1 MEWQPRPTRWR
12 LPSLKGGDALM
23 LKVLSCA
30 IFLVAASVLACSSP
44 TPTPT
49 STAVPV
55 PTSTPAPTP
64 TPAPAPTTT
73 PLPTEAAPKP
83 ASGSGAILPLNL
95 EDPQA
100 FLSEL
105 SAVEQSCLPENVD
118 LQRLM
123 APEGGPDLVSP
134 EEAAELIQCLQQ
146 ETLLRL
152 FLTGLTG
159 QTGPLSGETSACV
172 RSGFADFDLRAI
184 MLATSGESDEA
195 AAMVG
200 SMAGFLVTLSC
211 LNEEEWQAAGPSLGL
226 GPDDREG
233 LECVMDELGGPEGV
247 AAALQPDDAGPPMA
261 FFSAA
266 AACNLQIVE
275 EP

>member
-1 MEWQPRPTRWR
+1 
-12 LPSLKGGDALM
+12 
-23 LKVLSCA
+23 
-30 IFLVAASVLACSSP
+30 
-44 TPTPT
+44 
-49 STAVPV
+49 
-55 PTSTPAPTP
+55 
-64 TPAPAPTTT
+64 
-73 PLPTEAAPKP
+73 
-83 ASGSGAILPLNL
+83 
-95 EDPQA
+95 
-100 FLSEL
+100 
-105 SAVEQSCLPENVD
+105 
-118 LQRLM
+118 M

-134 EEAAELIQCLQQ
+134 EEAAELIQCLEQ

-152 FLTGLTG
+152 FLTGLIG
-159 QTGPLSGETSACV
+159 QIGPLSGETSACV

-184 MLATSGESDEA
+184 MLATSGESEEA

-226 GPDDREG
+226 GSDDREG

>member
-1 MEWQPRPTRWR
+1 
-12 LPSLKGGDALM
+12 M
-23 LKVLSCA
+23 LKILSCA
-30 IFLVAASVLACSSP
+30 IFLVLASVLACSSP

-55 PTSTPAPTP
+55 PTSTAVPTP
-64 TPAPAPTTT
+64 TPVLTPTPIPSPTAT
-73 PLPTEAAPKP
+73 PLPTEAVPEP

-95 EDPQA
+95 EDPQE
-100 FLSEL
+100 FLSAL
-105 SAVEQSCLPENVD
+105 SPAEQSCLPENVD

-134 EEAAELIQCLQQ
+134 EEAAEFLQCLEH

-184 MLATSGESDEA
+184 MLATASGSGEEA
-195 AAMVG
+195 AMIG

-211 LNEEEWQAAGPSLGL
+211 LNEEEWQVAGSSLGF

-233 LECVMDELGGPEGV
+233 LQCVMDELGGPKGV
-247 AAALQPDDAGPPMA
+247 AAALQHDDAGPPMA

-266 AACNLQIVE
+266 AACGVQFME

>member
-1 MEWQPRPTRWR
+1 MLRNPFPAGER
-12 LPSLKGGDALM
+12 LPTLKGSDALM

-30 IFLVAASVLACSSP
+30 IFLVLASVLACSSP

-55 PTSTPAPTP
+55 PTSTPAT
-64 TPAPAPTTT
+64 TTT

-100 FLSEL
+100 FLSGL

-134 EEAAELIQCLQQ
+134 EEAAELFQCLEQ

-152 FLTGLTG
+152 FLTGLIG

-184 MLATSGESDEA
+184 MLATSEESDEA

-211 LNEEEWQAAGPSLGL
+211 LNEQEWQAAGPSLGF

>member
-55 PTSTPAPTP
+55 PTSTPAPTRTPAP
-64 TPAPAPTTT
+64 TPMPAPTTT
-73 PLPTEAAPKP
+73 PLLTEAAPKP

-95 EDPQA
+95 ENPQA

-123 APEGGPDLVSP
+123 EPEGGPDLVSP
-134 EEAAELIQCLQQ
+134 EEAAELFQCLEQ

-152 FLTGLTG
+152 FLTGLIG
-159 QTGPLSGETSACV
+159 QIGPLSGETSACV
-172 RSGFADFDLRAI
+172 RSGFADCRCPVK
-184 MLATSGESDEA
+184 MSG
-195 AAMVG
+195 
-200 SMAGFLVTLSC
+200 
-211 LNEEEWQAAGPSLGL
+211 
-226 GPDDREG
+226 
-233 LECVMDELGGPEGV
+233 
-247 AAALQPDDAGPPMA
+247 
-261 FFSAA
+261 
-266 AACNLQIVE
+266 
-275 EP
+275 

>member
-1 MEWQPRPTRWR
+1 
-12 LPSLKGGDALM
+12 
-23 LKVLSCA
+23 
-30 IFLVAASVLACSSP
+30 
-44 TPTPT
+44 
-49 STAVPV
+49 
-55 PTSTPAPTP
+55 
-64 TPAPAPTTT
+64 
-73 PLPTEAAPKP
+73 
-83 ASGSGAILPLNL
+83 
-95 EDPQA
+95 
-100 FLSEL
+100 
-105 SAVEQSCLPENVD
+105 
-118 LQRLM
+118 M

-134 EEAAELIQCLQQ
+134 EEAAESIQCLEQ

-172 RSGFADFDLRAI
+172 RSGFADLDLRAI

-211 LNEEEWQAAGPSLGL
+211 LNEEEWQAAGPSLSL

-266 AACNLQIVE
+266 AACKPTNCGRTVRVSPPERTRTYREASRRFYPAHLFGRWVIVE
-275 EP
+275 PSE

>member
-1 MEWQPRPTRWR
+1 
-12 LPSLKGGDALM
+12 M
-23 LKVLSCA
+23 LRILSCA
-30 IFLVAASVLACSSP
+30 IFPVLALVLACSSP

-49 STAVPV
+49 ATAVPV

-64 TPAPAPTTT
+64 TPVPTPTATPSPTEPAPG
-73 PLPTEAAPKP
+73 P

-95 EDPQA
+95 EDPQV

-105 SAVEQSCLPENVD
+105 SAAEQSCLPENLD
-118 LQRLM
+118 LQLLM
-123 APEGGPDLVSP
+123 APEVGPDLVSP
-134 EEAAELIQCLQQ
+134 EEASEFLQCLEH

-152 FLTGLTG
+152 FLTGLIG
-159 QTGPLSGETSACV
+159 QAGPLSGETSACV
-172 RSGFADFDLRAI
+172 RSGFEDFDLRAI
-184 MLATSGESDEA
+184 MLASVAESDEA
-195 AAMVG
+195 EAMIG

-211 LNEEEWQAAGPSLGL
+211 LNEEEWQVAGPSLGF

-233 LECVMDELGGPEGV
+233 LQCVMDELGGPEGV

-266 AACNLQIVE
+266 AACGVPLQVME